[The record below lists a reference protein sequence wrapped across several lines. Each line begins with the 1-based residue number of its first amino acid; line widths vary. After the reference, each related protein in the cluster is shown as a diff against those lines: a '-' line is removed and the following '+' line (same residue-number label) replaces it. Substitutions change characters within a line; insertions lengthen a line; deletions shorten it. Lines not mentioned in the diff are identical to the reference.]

1 MNVECQ
7 SRSTQT
13 DLAGSG
19 LSQSYS
25 PGSRCPRA
33 PDS

>member
-1 MNVECQ
+1 MNVRGQ
-7 SRSTQT
+7 PRSTQT

-19 LSQSYS
+19 LNQPYS
-25 PGSRCPRA
+25 PGSRCPHT